1 MMRFCISLLVSTL
14 ILSSPTTYAES
25 WYKIE
30 VVVFANQNNSNLK
43 DEFWPE
49 VSEIPRPSNAIALK
63 ARNAEGNAYKKL
75 TGDELSLH
83 SEKKRLSNSGAYRV
97 LFHEGWMQPVRHTQ
111 NPRPIRITGG
121 NILDNGMYELD
132 GHIAVGR
139 GTYLHFRPNLFLSK
153 QLTADQTAMLKQA
166 SSNPPINETEENSAA
181 SLLTMQASSDAES
194 SLDQNI
200 LMDIPEILTVNQ
212 DQARRMKSKE
222 LHFIDH
228 PLMGILVE
236 IKPVD

>member
-200 LMDIPEILTVNQ
+200 LMDIPEILTVNL

>member
-132 GHIAVGR
+132 GHIADGR
-139 GTYLHFRPNLFLSK
+139 GTYLHFRPNLFFSR
-153 QLTADQTAMLKQA
+153 QLTADQTAMLKQV
-166 SSNPPINETEENSAA
+166 SSNTPANDAEQNSAA